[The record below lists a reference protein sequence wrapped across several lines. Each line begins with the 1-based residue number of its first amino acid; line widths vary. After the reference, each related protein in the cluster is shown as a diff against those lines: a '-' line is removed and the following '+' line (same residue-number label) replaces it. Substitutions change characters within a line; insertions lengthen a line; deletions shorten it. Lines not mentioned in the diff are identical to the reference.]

1 MSDSLDI
8 GDDFRNE
15 LRASWHR
22 FVDLTAPI
30 RPALHAY
37 CRRLTGDLWDTEDL
51 VQDTLLKAF
60 GTLGHIHHAVRNPRA
75 YLLRVA
81 TNLWIDRMHERR
93 REVRVEEP
101 HGDKALVDPDPLIV
115 RDAGTAL
122 LQRLSPQE
130 RAAVVLKDLFDA
142 SLEESAKV
150 LGTTTGA
157 VKAALHRGRQ
167 RLLADEAPRHR
178 AVPSVQLVDRF
189 IAAFHAA
196 DIDALLAL
204 MLDDGTAEN
213 VGCGLEFG
221 HDGHR
226 DETSW
231 FNGAV
236 LGHATWPKEYQFESR
251 RLERRELDGEWLI
264 LGMVTRHGREAL
276 EQVIR
281 LDEHDGRI
289 ARLRGYAFCPETMR
303 EVGERLG
310 LRVRAG
316 LYRYPTRSPGVSY

>member
-1 MSDSLDI
+1 
-8 GDDFRNE
+8 
-15 LRASWHR
+15 
-22 FVDLTAPI
+22 
-30 RPALHAY
+30 
-37 CRRLTGDLWDTEDL
+37 
-51 VQDTLLKAF
+51 LLKAF
-60 GTLGHIHHAVRNPRA
+60 GTLGHIHHAVRHPRA

-101 HGDKALVDPDPLIV
+101 HGDTSVVDPDPLIT

-122 LQRLSPQE
+122 LHRLSPQE

-142 SLEESAKV
+142 SLEESAEV
-150 LGTTTGA
+150 LATTTGA

-167 RLLADEAPRHR
+167 RLLADEPPRHR

-189 IAAFHAA
+189 ITAFHAG

-236 LGHATWPKEYQFESR
+236 RGHATWPKEYQFEAR

-281 LDEHDGRI
+281 LDEHDGHI

-303 EVGERLG
+303 EVGGRLG

-316 LYRYPTRSPGVSY
+316 LYRYPTRAPGVSY

>member
-1 MSDSLDI
+1 MTDQLDI
-8 GDDFRNE
+8 GDAFRDE

-22 FVDLTAPI
+22 FVDLTAPL
-30 RPALHAY
+30 RPVLHAY
-37 CRRLTGDLWDTEDL
+37 CRRLTGDVWDTEDL
-51 VQDTLLKAF
+51 VQDSLLKAF
-60 GTLGHIHHAVRNPRA
+60 ATLGSIHHAVRNPRS

-81 TNLWIDRMHERR
+81 TNLWIDRMHDRR
-93 REVRVEEP
+93 REPRVDAAESQETTM
-101 HGDKALVDPDPLIV
+101 DPDTLLV

-122 LQRLSPQE
+122 LHRLSPQE
-130 RAAVVLKDLFDA
+130 RAAVVLKDLFDS
-142 SLEESAKV
+142 SLEESAQI

-157 VKAALHRGRQ
+157 VKAALHRGRE
-167 RLLADEAPRHR
+167 RLLAPEPPRHR
-178 AVPSVQLVDRF
+178 VVPSARLVDRF
-189 IAAFHAA
+189 ITAFHAA

-226 DETSW
+226 DESSW

-251 RLERRELDGEWLI
+251 RLERRELDGEWLV

-281 LDEHDGRI
+281 LDEDDGSI
-289 ARLRGYAFCPETMR
+289 ARLRGYAFCPETIR

-316 LYRYPTRSPGVSY
+316 LYRYPTRAPGVSF